1 MPEIASRTCSKATV
15 LTWAAERQL
24 SSITLGRVGSFL
36 EPLRLCWARLSGTSR
51 SSWGQAGRS
60 RSTVAGTSTRLSR
73 TSCGD
78 DTTGDWI
85 RCLRSGSPRPRTRMN
100 LRRRMRSSLQRRR
113 NTCQLPMPTREGLR
127 PCGLSSS
134 TGQVGCGLRLEVVL
148 GRVFGKGIR
157 DLGHLVPA

>member
-24 SSITLGRVGSFL
+24 SSITLGRVGSFP

-60 RSTVAGTSTRLSR
+60 RSTVAGTNTRFSR
-73 TSCGD
+73 TSCGN
-78 DTTGDWI
+78 DTTVDWI
-85 RCLRSGSPRPRTRMN
+85 RRLRSGSQKPRTRTN

-113 NTCQLPMPTREGLR
+113 NICRLRMLAHGGLR
-127 PCGLSSS
+127 PCCRSSS
-134 TGQVGCGLRLEVVL
+134 TGLVGCAPCPGVVLERSAGKGNRVPGRLE
-148 GRVFGKGIR
+148 
-157 DLGHLVPA
+157 PA